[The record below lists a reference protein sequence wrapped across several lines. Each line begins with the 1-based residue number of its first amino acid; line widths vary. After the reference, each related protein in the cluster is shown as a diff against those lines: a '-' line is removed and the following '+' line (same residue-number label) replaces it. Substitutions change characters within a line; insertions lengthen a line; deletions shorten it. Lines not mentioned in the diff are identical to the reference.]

1 MFEKLLSKRPLE
13 KFPKSPTPHTPQK
26 KRKEKK
32 KTVSK
37 REAKADTKIQLS
49 EIIAFEVN
57 FVTGPDPPERGIES
71 GIERGIERDSKRN

>member
-13 KFPKSPTPHTPQK
+13 KFPKSLTPHTPQKNK

-37 REAKADTKIQLS
+37 REPKADTKIQLS

-57 FVTGPDPPERGIES
+57 FVTGPDPPER
-71 GIERGIERDSKRN
+71 EREG

>member
-13 KFPKSPTPHTPQK
+13 KFPKVPNPHTTPY
-26 KRKEKK
+26 KK
-32 KTVSK
+32 KEEKIVSK

-57 FVTGPDPPERGIES
+57 FVTGQTP
-71 GIERGIERDSKRN
+71 